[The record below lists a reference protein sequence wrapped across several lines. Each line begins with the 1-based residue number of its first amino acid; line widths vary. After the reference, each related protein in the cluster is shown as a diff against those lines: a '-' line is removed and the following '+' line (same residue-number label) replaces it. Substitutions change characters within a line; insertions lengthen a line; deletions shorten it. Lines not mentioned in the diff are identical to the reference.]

1 MGRELARR
9 MVSQVLAFYP
19 VPGGTAR
26 ICLCEDG
33 RTRVFVEDEAREDGV
48 VFLKDRPPPEDD
60 E

>member
-1 MGRELARR
+1 MI
-9 MVSQVLAFYP
+9 SQVLAFYP
-19 VPGGTAR
+19 IPGGTAR